1 MLFRSLLIPLSTLF
15 ISCFIIYLLLK
26 FIETK
31 FYLHKQYYNYCAKIE
46 FSKPKKNF
54 ILLNTIFY
62 NIMLQF
68 YIVPL
73 CNNIKQ
79 KAPKGAFAYKVEHC
93 AQCDF
98 TLEIIM
104 ALTRC

>member
-1 MLFRSLLIPLSTLF
+1 MVV
-15 ISCFIIYLLLK
+15 
-26 FIETK
+26 
-31 FYLHKQYYNYCAKIE
+31 
-46 FSKPKKNF
+46 
-54 ILLNTIFY
+54 NTILY

-68 YIVPL
+68 YIVTL

-79 KAPKGAFAYKVEHC
+79 KAPKGASAYKVEHC

>member
-1 MLFRSLLIPLSTLF
+1 M
-15 ISCFIIYLLLK
+15 
-26 FIETK
+26 
-31 FYLHKQYYNYCAKIE
+31 NA
-46 FSKPKKNF
+46 
-54 ILLNTIFY
+54 IFY

-68 YIVPL
+68 NIVTL

-104 ALTRC
+104 ALTHC